1 MRRDNTGDR
10 SGTARSRTQYLPSA
24 QVVQELATVG
34 ELSKLAEEL
43 RQCLSD
49 SAPESRT

>member
-1 MRRDNTGDR
+1 MRRDNSGDR
-10 SGTARSRTQYLPSA
+10 SGNTRGHQSYLPSA

-34 ELSKLAEEL
+34 ELNKLAEEL

-49 SAPESRT
+49 SAPDSLP